1 MKFGHQRQGYKRDR
15 RVGWSLVKISIGA
28 ISVIVETDGSFA
40 ALVFTVPVIKQY
52 CTLYTLHIPMQGR
65 VVDVG
70 LEVRKD
76 FMDRNRLEF

>member
-1 MKFGHQRQGYKRDR
+1 MI
-15 RVGWSLVKISIGA
+15 VK
-28 ISVIVETDGSFA
+28 TDGSIA